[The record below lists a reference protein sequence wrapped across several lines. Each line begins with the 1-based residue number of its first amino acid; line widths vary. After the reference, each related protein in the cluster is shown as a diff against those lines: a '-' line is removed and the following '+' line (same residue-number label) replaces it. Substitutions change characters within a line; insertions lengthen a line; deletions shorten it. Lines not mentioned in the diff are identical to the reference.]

1 MQSQDNYIG
10 VATIFVAALLP
21 LVYGFLILWAFEY
34 RFRMTTRNLLVAT
47 ALIAAVLGV
56 AVYALR

>member
-1 MQSQDNYIG
+1 
-10 VATIFVAALLP
+10 
-21 LVYGFLILWAFEY
+21 LWAFEY
-34 RFRMTTRNLLVAT
+34 RFRMTTRNLLIAT